1 MARFVV
7 YTYQFSPTSTIN
19 LRIGEKIIAMQKR
32 MENKQLYFQDILD
45 NLSNDKLHFSYRK
58 KQYKH
63 KTYLN
68 EQNIVVFKLANNTN
82 TFIEDDFNRQA
93 HPNHPSCFIIID
105 NRRDIQHILIE
116 DNNVAFSNTD
126 VVKNILVSF
135 FTHRLEEYGLKISI
149 NKAYQENEFWNT
161 IKLYPEGIQM
171 VRVQMAYPNLPSV
184 WHNIGDVIKESSIDT
199 NSHKTSIEFN
209 SEQGDLLKLDDKNE
223 NLKSLVDASAE
234 SGIPIVLKVKGVR
247 AYKKTG
253 KTEKSLDI
261 DSLEA
266 VIQPNMFQTAFE
278 RISEKLN
285 KIFR

>member
-1 MARFVV
+1 MARFIV

-19 LRIGEKIIAMQKR
+19 LRIGEKIISMQER
-32 MENKQLYFQDILD
+32 MEKKQLYFQDILD
-45 NLSNDKLHFSYRK
+45 NISKDKLHFSYRN

-63 KTYLN
+63 KTYMN

-105 NRRDIQHILIE
+105 NRHDIQHILIE

-135 FTHRLEEYGLKISI
+135 FNHRLEEYDLKISI
-149 NKAYQENEFWNT
+149 NKAYQEYEFWNT

-171 VRVQMAYPNLPSV
+171 VRFQMSYPNLPSV
-184 WHNIGDVIKESSIDT
+184 WHNIGEMIKDSSIDT

-209 SEQGDLLKLDDKNE
+209 SEQGDLLKLDEQNE

-234 SGIPIVLKVKGVR
+234 SGIPIVLKV
-247 AYKKTG
+247 
-253 KTEKSLDI
+253 
-261 DSLEA
+261 
-266 VIQPNMFQTAFE
+266 
-278 RISEKLN
+278 
-285 KIFR
+285 